1 MDMTDD
7 LWSNHL
13 LEPPLDV
20 DDTLSVVPV
29 GELTKDLLAEVDVTA
44 SVGAGRTA
52 VGYHTLKV
60 SKCYFFSK
68 PRGTYGSL
76 GTGVGVLDGNPL
88 TAFRAAGVFTEV
100 QSADVVIVAAL
111 VSS

>member
-1 MDMTDD
+1 MPFLFD
-7 LWSNHL
+7 N
-13 LEPPLDV
+13 
-20 DDTLSVVPV
+20 
-29 GELTKDLLAEVDVTA
+29 
-44 SVGAGRTA
+44 
-52 VGYHTLKV
+52 
-60 SKCYFFSK
+60 

-100 QSADVVIVAAL
+100 QSANVVIVAAL